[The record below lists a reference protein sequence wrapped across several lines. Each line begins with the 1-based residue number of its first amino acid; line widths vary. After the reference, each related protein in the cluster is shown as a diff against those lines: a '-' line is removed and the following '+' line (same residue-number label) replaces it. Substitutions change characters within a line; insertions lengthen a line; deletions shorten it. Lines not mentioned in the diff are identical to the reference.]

1 MNTTA
6 ILEGGATGGGWT
18 KAGLLLL
25 VLGAAACSPSGPNCD
40 LQALPGIL
48 LTLTDAPSGA
58 PPASS
63 GAEITVSAAGGYVES
78 ITVEGIQVPGPHT
91 LAEERAGV
99 YEVVVTAEGYQ
110 EWSASSVRVRQG
122 VCHVETVELTAAL
135 VPEE

>member
-25 VLGAAACSPSGPNCD
+25 VLVAAACSPSGPNCD

-48 LTLTDAPSGA
+48 LTLTDAPTGA
-58 PPASS
+58 PAESS

-78 ITVEGIQVPGPHT
+78 VTVEGIQVPGPHT

-99 YEVVVTAEGYQ
+99 YDVVVHAEGYQ
-110 EWSASSVRVRQG
+110 EWTVSSVRVREG

>member
-6 ILEGGATGGGWT
+6 ILQRGATGGGCW
-18 KAGLLLL
+18 KAGLIL
-25 VLGAAACSPSGPNCD
+25 VLLGATACSPSGPNCD
-40 LQALPGIL
+40 LQALPGIH
-48 LTLTDAPSGA
+48 LTLMDATSGG

-63 GAEITVSAAGGYVES
+63 GAEITTSAADGYVES
-78 ITVEGIQVPGPHT
+78 ITVDGSQVPGPHT

-99 YEVVVTAEGYQ
+99 YDVLVHAEGYQ
-110 EWSASSVRVRQG
+110 EWTASSVRVREG

>member
-1 MNTTA
+1 MYG
-6 ILEGGATGGGWT
+6 LERTG
-18 KAGLLLL
+18 LILL
-25 VLGAAACSPSGPNCD
+25 VLVAAACSPSGPNCD

-48 LTLTDAPSGA
+48 LTLTDVLSGA

-63 GAEITVSAAGGYVES
+63 GAEITVSGAGGYVES
-78 ITVEGIQVPGPHT
+78 ITVEGIQVPGPHA

-99 YEVVVTAEGYQ
+99 YGVVVHAEGYQ
-110 EWSASSVRVRQG
+110 EWTASSVRVREG